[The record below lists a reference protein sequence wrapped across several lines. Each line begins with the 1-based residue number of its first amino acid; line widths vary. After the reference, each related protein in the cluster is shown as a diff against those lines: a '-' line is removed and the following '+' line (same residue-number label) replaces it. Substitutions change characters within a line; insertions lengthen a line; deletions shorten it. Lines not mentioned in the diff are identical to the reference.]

1 MYFGVENTLFINL
14 TSLFLIADRQRKNK
28 EAKLFFHHHPEVAV
42 DDGFTLSTNTLAP
55 PVKRGR
61 LYLPEKIRFAQQ
73 TELSAAF
80 SLS

>member
-14 TSLFLIADRQRKNK
+14 TSPFFIPDRQRGNK
-28 EAKLFFHHHPEVAV
+28 EAKLFFHHHPEAAV
-42 DDGFTLSTNTLAP
+42 GDGFTLSTITLTS

-61 LYLPEKIRFAQQ
+61 FYLPEKVRFAQL